1 MISMIRIDDRLVH
14 GQVAVK
20 WSKVLGVN
28 RIVVVN
34 DSIAKNEI
42 QVSALKMAAPTG
54 VKVAVFPLEKAA
66 SVFND
71 PRSKDMKI
79 LVVTN
84 EPKYVADL
92 LPLLNEEPV
101 LNMANYGRIGGILAD
116 KEKITETVYLS
127 PEDKKI
133 IQSIFDRGYDFKYQ
147 PLPDDSPQSLKKLIG
162 GK

>member
-20 WSKVLGVN
+20 WSKQLSVN
-28 RIVVVN
+28 RIIVVS

-54 VKVAVFPLEKAA
+54 VKVVVLGIEKAA
-66 SVFND
+66 TIIND
-71 PRSKDMKI
+71 PRSDNMKI

-84 EPKYVADL
+84 DPKNIAEL
-92 LPLLNEEPV
+92 LPLLNQKDLF
-101 LNMANYGRIGGILAD
+101 LNMANYGRIGGTLSD

-127 PEDKKI
+127 PEDKTVVKN
-133 IQSIFDRGYDFKYQ
+133 IFDFGYDFKYQ
-147 PLPDDSPQSLKKLIG
+147 PLPDDTPQSLSQLIG
-162 GK
+162 G

>member
-20 WSKVLGVN
+20 WSKQLGVS

-34 DSIAKNEI
+34 DAIAKNEI
-42 QVSALKMAAPTG
+42 QVSALKMAGPTG
-54 VKVAVFPLEKAA
+54 VKVAVLPLEKAINIL
-66 SVFND
+66 ND
-71 PRSKDMKI
+71 SRSEKLNI

-92 LPLLNEEPV
+92 LPRLNEKPT
-101 LNMANYGRIGGILAD
+101 LNMANYGRIGGSLSD

-127 PEDKKI
+127 SEDKAELQKV
-133 IQSIFDRGYDFKYQ
+133 FDLGYDFNYQ
-147 PLPDDSPQSLKKLIG
+147 PLPDDSPQSLKSLVG
-162 GK
+162 G